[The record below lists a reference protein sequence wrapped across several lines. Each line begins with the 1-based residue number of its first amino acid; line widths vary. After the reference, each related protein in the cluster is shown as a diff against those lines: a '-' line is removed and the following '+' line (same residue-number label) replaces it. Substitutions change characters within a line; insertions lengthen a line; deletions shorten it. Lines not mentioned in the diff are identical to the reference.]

1 MCSDLIA
8 YSGIGALH
16 SMTKL
21 ITNSPYSHVGMI
33 FRLPNKW
40 TRRDDLFVLEVARNN
55 EGALQIAGT
64 SWSVSTLLTWHT
76 HSRFP

>member
-1 MCSDLIA
+1 VCSDLIA

-21 ITNSPYSHVGMI
+21 ATNSPYSHVGMI

-55 EGALQIAGT
+55 EGALQIFIDPRYFMFTYLA
-64 SWSVSTLLTWHT
+64 S
-76 HSRFP
+76 